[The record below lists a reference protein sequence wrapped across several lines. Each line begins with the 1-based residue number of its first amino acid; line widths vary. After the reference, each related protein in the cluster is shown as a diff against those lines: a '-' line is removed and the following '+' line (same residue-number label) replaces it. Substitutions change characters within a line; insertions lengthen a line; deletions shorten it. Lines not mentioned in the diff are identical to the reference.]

1 MNRTIT
7 IYFLLFML
15 LVTGAFASMAQ
26 NNYGFALIG
35 IVALCFALFFG
46 FQLFKK
52 FLGTGSRSRASIT
65 ELAALTVLALSAAVN
80 AFHIRV
86 PFLNYLTTAAA
97 LVLAWVY
104 FGSLMKH
111 IRQGK
116 SDGWVI
122 LYYLGLLLF
131 LLSFAL
137 AAFIPRVAF
146 YAELLA
152 FACLLI
158 FLVGRM
164 IVPIIR
170 NGWSLEKVLE
180 LVSGFRNR
188 SFLVAS
194 LFFCMALY
202 GLAVRAGA
210 LPPLYADAYPKV
222 FFDMSGTGEI
232 MEGGSRAASSP
243 AQFKDA
249 YERFVS
255 RHLEGDPQ

>member
-1 MNRTIT
+1 
-7 IYFLLFML
+7 
-15 LVTGAFASMAQ
+15 
-26 NNYGFALIG
+26 
-35 IVALCFALFFG
+35 
-46 FQLFKK
+46 
-52 FLGTGSRSRASIT
+52 
-65 ELAALTVLALSAAVN
+65 
-80 AFHIRV
+80 
-86 PFLNYLTTAAA
+86 
-97 LVLAWVY
+97 
-104 FGSLMKH
+104 MKH

-210 LPPLYADAYPKV
+210 LPPLYADAYPEV